1 MLDNTSVKILKLLKS
16 KGSLPLKTME
26 KYIGSRHAIM
36 DNLKLL
42 EENKY
47 IFNLRGDAPYVL
59 DDDGTIGQLVVVEDI
74 YKLMPLGEAYIE
86 SISRDRFR
94 YWVPIVISA
103 IALVIS
109 VIALIPNMPLV
120 YEVITQWLKK

>member
-42 EENKY
+42 EESKY
-47 IFNLRGDAPYVL
+47 IFNLRGDTPYTL
-59 DDDGTIGQLVVVEDI
+59 NDDGTIGQLVVVEDV
-74 YKLMPLGEAYIE
+74 YKLTPLGKAYLE

-94 YWVPIVISA
+94 FWIPIAISA
-103 IALVIS
+103 IALVVS
-109 VIALIPNMPLV
+109 VIALYKP
-120 YEVITQWLKK
+120 